1 MPLSIQLV
9 NPKRELNLLLVFG
22 RGAELGLSDQPG
34 GLYPLETDVYTK
46 LPAANGPI
54 RPPWQSSASSRGRNL
69 QSTSVNS
76 RTAAANRAGRLFEG
90 WRM

>member
-46 LPAANGPI
+46 LPAAND
-54 RPPWQSSASSRGRNL
+54 L
-69 QSTSVNS
+69 C
-76 RTAAANRAGRLFEG
+76 GRLDSRLHPREVGIFRLQMSITERLPLPGLDACLKDEG
-90 WRM
+90 